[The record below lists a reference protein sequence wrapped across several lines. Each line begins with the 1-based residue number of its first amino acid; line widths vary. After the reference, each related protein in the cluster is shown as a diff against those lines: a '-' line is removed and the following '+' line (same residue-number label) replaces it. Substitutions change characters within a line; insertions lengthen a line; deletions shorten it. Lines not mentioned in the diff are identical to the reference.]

1 MLDLYTKS
9 NMHEFNVFNNGSRAL
24 YLSHTNEHMSK
35 AISQAVGFD
44 GSRLARYQGSREVY
58 LNPTMVMR

>member
-44 GSRLARYQGSREVY
+44 GSRLAR
-58 LNPTMVMR
+58 